1 MNWKS
6 KFYSKICFFF
16 FWNCIHISTPFTK
29 RADHHF
35 FFLMNTVDTV
45 SLSLTVFQ
53 KIETVLSYI
62 VSQRNIGIPIS
73 SCRESILSEKC
84 TLLFSYDISGTSK
97 YGCFKFWIVLILRWY
112 WSSFCGSTL
121 LICYG
126 NSAPSEYGC
135 LKFLIVQ
142 IVSSLWCS
150 LYNSIH
156 YIFFVQL
163 FLRISNVFMWALVL
177 VFLLIYFLL
186 ESSTE
191 ILVFKVAHINGF
203 NNQC

>member
-1 MNWKS
+1 MFFLFLKLYSHINPFHKKS
-6 KFYSKICFFF
+6 RSSFF
-16 FWNCIHISTPFTK
+16 
-29 RADHHF
+29 F

-142 IVSSLWCS
+142 IVSSLCCS
-150 LYNSIH
+150 LYNSTH
-156 YIFFVQL
+156 YIFL
-163 FLRISNVFMWALVL
+163 FSFFWEFQTCLCEHWF
-177 VFLLIYFLL
+177 
-186 ESSTE
+186 
-191 ILVFKVAHINGF
+191 
-203 NNQC
+203 